1 VIRHLEIRGVVVIE
15 HAELTFGPGLTVIT
29 GETGSGK
36 SVLMMAFGLLA
47 GGPVDTAIIRP
58 GQQHAVVEGV
68 FAVPDGIWDSFDD
81 DDPALSIRDILE
93 DPQECVITRR
103 IPRDGRARSMVD
115 GVTVPRAAM
124 MNFFNALVRFSG
136 QGEQRTL
143 VSGRAQLHALDRYCG
158 SSAVALAQQLA
169 RLRREVRR
177 GDIAR
182 ARLEADAELRRIR
195 IDTLDEFLRQADMV
209 SPVDGEYAR
218 LRTDQARLRHSDRL
232 SQAAHTAAE
241 ALAPQDGEFGA
252 REQIGRAERAIRDV
266 LEIDAALTEG
276 HNALMQAQIFIE
288 DAAVFIRGY
297 LDQFA
302 ADSGGLERTEARID
316 EYVRLA
322 QRLGC
327 MPEDVVSRVHEVH
340 EERDALTADASS
352 DIEWSVARGAMCA
365 EIRTLSDSLFALR
378 GDGAQRLA
386 GELEVAM
393 SDLALPDAK
402 VHIEVTSS
410 DDPLGADAA
419 KMIVQLNP
427 GLPAAPLAEIA
438 SGGELSR
445 VLLALHGLAAAQD
458 DATWV
463 FDEIDAGIGGI
474 TASAVAQRLSQLGVG
489 SQVIAITHLAQ
500 VAARADAQIVLR
512 KSVGHEDTTTL
523 IHSADGEERMIELCR
538 MLGAAADDRVAR
550 EHIGQLMSARR

>member
-1 VIRHLEIRGVVVIE
+1 MIRHLEIRGVVVIE
-15 HAELTFGPGLTVIT
+15 HAEMTFGAGLTVIT

-58 GQQHAVVEGV
+58 GQQQAVVEGV
-68 FAVPDGIWDSFDD
+68 FAIPDGIWDSFDD
-81 DDPALSIRDILE
+81 DDPALSIREILE
-93 DPQECVITRR
+93 DPGECVITRR

-143 VSGRAQLHALDRYCG
+143 VSGRAQLQALDGYCG
-158 SSAVALAQQLA
+158 PNAVVLAQQLV

-177 GDIAR
+177 GDTAR
-182 ARLEADAELRRIR
+182 ARLEADADLRRVR
-195 IDTLDEFLRQADMV
+195 IDTLDEFLRQIDIV
-209 SPVDGEYAR
+209 LPIEGEYAR
-218 LRTDQARLRHSDRL
+218 LRTDQTRLRHSDRL

-266 LEIDAALTEG
+266 LEIDPALGDG
-276 HNALMQAQIFIE
+276 HNALIQAQIFIE
-288 DAAVFIRGY
+288 DAAVSIRGY
-297 LDQFA
+297 LDQFDA
-302 ADSGGLERTEARID
+302 VAGGLERTEARIE

-327 MPEDVVSRVHEVH
+327 MPEDVVARVQEVYD
-340 EERDALTADASS
+340 ERDALTADTGS
-352 DIEWSVARGAMCA
+352 DLEWSVARQAMCT
-365 EIRTLSDSLFALR
+365 EIRTISDALSELR
-378 GDGAQRLA
+378 SDGAVRLA
-386 GELEVAM
+386 RELEAALI
-393 SDLALPDAK
+393 DLALPDAK
-402 VHIEVTSS
+402 VQIQMTTS
-410 DDPLGADAA
+410 DDPLGTDAA

-427 GLPAAPLAEIA
+427 GLPEAPLAEIA

-445 VLLALHGLAAAQD
+445 VLLALHGLAAAKD

-474 TASAVAQRLSQLGVG
+474 TASAVAQRLSLLGVG
-489 SQVIAITHLAQ
+489 RQVIAITHLPQ
-500 VAARADAQIVLR
+500 VAARADAQVVLR
-512 KSVGHEDTTTL
+512 KSVDHEDTTTL
-523 IHSADGEERMIELCR
+523 IGSVDGEARMVELCR
-538 MLGAAADDRVAR
+538 MLGATADDRAAR
-550 EHIGQLMSARR
+550 EHIGQLMGARP